1 MSFILLYQRFTLPLF
16 TAAAVGIMHPTRAE
30 VVFDSLASSTPQ
42 VLNAFSEIG
51 DEIFLGGEARTIT
64 RLRMEY
70 FATLPFG
77 ANVTARLRIYENDGE
92 PPAGFP
98 PTVRSPRTLLFSTP
112 DVPVRSGFG
121 TFDVS
126 GVLIDV
132 PRRFTVSLQFSGLPQ
147 GSFGNGPLIYGL
159 RELNVGSSFDDYWI
173 RQANGTWNTSR
184 FPNGLPPVNFAML
197 IEAEPDPPIRMLG
210 LSVTNARP
218 VIRISGPIT
227 SNVVVES
234 APTVAGP
241 WSPWSTNRFT
251 NGPIRLTD
259 PRGTA
264 DPARFFRARHP

>member
-1 MSFILLYQRFTLPLF
+1 MSFNLSFERCTLSLF
-16 TAAAVGIMHPTRAE
+16 TAASLWIAPSTDAE
-30 VVFDSLASSTPQ
+30 VVFDSTASVSPQ

-64 RLRMEY
+64 RLRLEY

-77 ANVTARLRIYENDGE
+77 VTVTARLRIYENDGE

-112 DVPVRSGFG
+112 DVPVRAGLG

-132 PRRFTVSLQFSGLPQ
+132 PSRFTVSLQFTGLPQ

-159 RELNVGSSFDDYWI
+159 RELNIGSSFDDYWV

-197 IEAEPDPPIRMLG
+197 IEAQPDPPIRMLG
-210 LSVTNARP
+210 LGVTNAQP
-218 VIRISGPIT
+218 VIRVSGPIT

-234 APTVAGP
+234 APSPLGP
-241 WSPWSTNRFT
+241 WTPWSTNRFT

-259 PRGTA
+259 PRGTT
-264 DPARFFRARHP
+264 DPGRLYRARHP